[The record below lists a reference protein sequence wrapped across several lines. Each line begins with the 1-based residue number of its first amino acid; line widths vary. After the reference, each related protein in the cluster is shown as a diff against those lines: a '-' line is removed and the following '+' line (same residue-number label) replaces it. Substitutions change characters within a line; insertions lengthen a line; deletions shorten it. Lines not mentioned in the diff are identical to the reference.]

1 MMNLKQ
7 IQQHIPPG
15 LEDRGVEFYVHD
27 NDIKCLHNGIRY
39 SWGEFP
45 QWILDRVQQDMLDHP
60 EAIKALVSWDLVQSE
75 EMMRQYIICRFG
87 GFDNEPDIDADG
99 NIDYT
104 EYFDCGRRGNCAQEG
119 KLCSTIKAPNG
130 VLTKQE
136 LKVLKLVAS
145 GYMNKEIARSLCI
158 QEDTV
163 SSHNQNIQ
171 AKLGVPDKLGMSA
184 WAVRKNIV
192 EPQSSKL

>member
-1 MMNLKQ
+1 MINLKLIKQ
-7 IQQHIPPG
+7 NIPPG
-15 LEDRGVEFYVHD
+15 LEDKGVEFYVFD
-27 NDIKCLHNGIRY
+27 NDIKCLHDGIKY

-45 QWILDRVQQDMLDHP
+45 ESILTLIQEDMIKHP
-60 EAIKALVSWDLVQSE
+60 EAIKALVSWDLVQTE

-87 GFDNEPDIDADG
+87 GFDNEPDIDAHG

-130 VLTKQE
+130 HLTKQE

-145 GYMNKEIARSLCI
+145 GYMNKEIAAALFI

-171 AKLGVPDKLGMSA
+171 AKLGVADKLGMSA
-184 WAVRKNIV
+184 WAVRKNII
-192 EPQSSKL
+192 EDQNIK